1 MYGLPDSLVHVMLD
15 AILKNGPT
23 RHLLLSS
30 TQPILTPTGFTNV
43 TEPAGYSRVSVAPG
57 TWPSATGRAS
67 QAHVVLPDVTADLG
81 VFPYWA
87 LADSGVEGADDVRIA
102 GEFDEA
108 LTLMDGTTNVTADPR
123 VDSRLPL

>member
-23 RHLLLSS
+23 RYLLLSS
-30 TQPILTPTGFTNV
+30 TQPVVTPTGLTNI
-43 TEPAGYSRVSVAPG
+43 TEPAGYPRVAVPAAS
-57 TWPSATGRAS
+57 WPDASGRAA
-67 QAHVVLPDVTADLG
+67 QTHVPLPDVTADLG

-87 LADSGVEGADDVRIA
+87 LADSGTHGADDAKVP